1 MCMTIRENKFELLSA
16 FLDGEKLSDEQLLEL
31 MGDEEVMAKWDE
43 YTFQRAVV
51 RDELP
56 KGVDMKSFSEG
67 LVSRLAQEP
76 QYISI
81 AVPAAGNVQQENRSQ
96 QVDQADIYER
106 KAANASDF
114 WGSLGRL
121 AVAATI
127 ACICVFGVQYLPKDN
142 NSDFNENSIST
153 SNMSIAPV
161 SNTLVSDDNGLKL
174 DIDNTGKTASVID
187 KNIVNE
193 KVLAAADNIS
203 AQQAEQYKQKKI
215 NEVNTLEALLNDH
228 DSVRRKVSQEK

>member
-81 AVPAAGNVQQENRSQ
+81 AKKG
-96 QVDQADIYER
+96 R
-106 KAANASDF
+106 KCFRFLGVSRQT
-114 WGSLGRL
+114 GCCRHYSLYLCVRG
-121 AVAATI
+121 AV
-127 ACICVFGVQYLPKDN
+127 
-142 NSDFNENSIST
+142 
-153 SNMSIAPV
+153 
-161 SNTLVSDDNGLKL
+161 
-174 DIDNTGKTASVID
+174 
-187 KNIVNE
+187 
-193 KVLAAADNIS
+193 S
-203 AQQAEQYKQKKI
+203 A
-215 NEVNTLEALLNDH
+215 
-228 DSVRRKVSQEK
+228 

>member
-1 MCMTIRENKFELLSA
+1 
-16 FLDGEKLSDEQLLEL
+16 
-31 MGDEEVMAKWDE
+31 
-43 YTFQRAVV
+43 
-51 RDELP
+51 
-56 KGVDMKSFSEG
+56 
-67 LVSRLAQEP
+67 
-76 QYISI
+76 
-81 AVPAAGNVQQENRSQ
+81 
-96 QVDQADIYER
+96 
-106 KAANASDF
+106 
-114 WGSLGRL
+114 
-121 AVAATI
+121 
-127 ACICVFGVQYLPKDN
+127 
-142 NSDFNENSIST
+142 
-153 SNMSIAPV
+153 MSIAPV